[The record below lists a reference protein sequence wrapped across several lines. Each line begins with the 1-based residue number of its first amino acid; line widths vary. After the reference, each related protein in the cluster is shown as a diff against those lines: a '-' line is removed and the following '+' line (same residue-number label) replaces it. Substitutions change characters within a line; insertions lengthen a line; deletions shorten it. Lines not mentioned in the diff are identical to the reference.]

1 MSRYIDIVIIIIII
15 ITNNNIVLVSIIMAL
30 CQVRVTGRRGV
41 GPGAGVDQLTL
52 HTLK

>member
-1 MSRYIDIVIIIIII
+1 MIIVMV
-15 ITNNNIVLVSIIMAL
+15 TNNNNIVLVSVIMAL
-30 CQVRVTGRRGV
+30 CQVRVTGRRGI

>member
-1 MSRYIDIVIIIIII
+1 MSRYIDIVIIIII
-15 ITNNNIVLVSIIMAL
+15 NNNIVLVSVIMAL